1 MIYSG
6 KWMEDF
12 RKEPAYGLSA
22 VCGFHEWKRLFG
34 GCIPDGELDP
44 LFHVS
49 VCQMFLLWGAAGSGK
64 STLCE
69 ALAGELA
76 LAGYVYIRIPALL
89 MAGNDSDQA
98 CENVKSFGSALKDQL
113 EQGKKICLFLEHV
126 EYLTE
131 SPSACRIMEQ
141 IFTDIENREWPFILT
156 ATANDRRMVCPEL
169 AKSMLDGPV
178 RPPGRKD
185 RRRFLQTFLSPFLSE
200 TSPVSLEYLTEHTEG
215 LTYGRLMKLINCFRL
230 ALKQET
236 AIRYEFREKAIRQAM
251 EKGDIVISPS
261 MAETLLQ
268 QAASDGGGA
277 GWDGVYVR
285 LRRRPVSRRCEGRRG
300 KKNPGKGRKK
310 SDRDHRGAGS
320 IKRNR
325 VTEIRKGGMYVDM
338 SGMSGRKRKG
348 YL

>member
-277 GWDGVYVR
+277 KWDEDQKVCGYGNEVGKKEDGTVYMSASGGAR
-285 LRRRPVSRRCEGRRG
+285 YPEDAKDAEGKRIRG
-300 KKNPGKGRKK
+300 KEEKNL
-310 SDRDHRGAGS
+310 
-320 IKRNR
+320 I
-325 VTEIRKGGMYVDM
+325 EIIEALDQLKEIV
-338 SGMSGRKRKG
+338 
-348 YL
+348 